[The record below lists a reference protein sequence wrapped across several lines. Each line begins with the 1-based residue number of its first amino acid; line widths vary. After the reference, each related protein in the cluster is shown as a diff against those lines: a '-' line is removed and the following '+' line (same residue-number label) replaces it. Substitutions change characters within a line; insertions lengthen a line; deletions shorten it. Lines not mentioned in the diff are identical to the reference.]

1 MTQYL
6 AIIRTS
12 TERQEVE
19 TQRKE
24 LLEFIKKDGV
34 DTKQVTVIGEAGA
47 SAIKLDE
54 RYKRN
59 LEKVYSIIDQ
69 GGVKCVYAWALDRI
83 GRNEE
88 VMFRFKQY
96 LIDHQVNLKIVN
108 PSLVLLNVDGSVNS
122 GMEIAFS
129 LYVTMAKQEMEQK
142 KARFK
147 RGKKRNYET
156 GRFNGGTRPIFGYR
170 VNDDGYVVPDPEE
183 SEMIVTLYELYS
195 TGNYSYKALER
206 ELFERFGK
214 RMRHEHIGFYLMNPT
229 YCGKSSDIYASGRK
243 YPAVISEELY
253 LKCKEVAGRNKI
265 IDKSNNIY
273 LCSKVLKCPECGRGF
288 GCFND
293 HYRCNNRAA
302 GTCGNRVSIK
312 TEIIEGIVWYYA
324 RLLETD
330 MLLNTGK
337 NDRVKYEEEIKLL
350 ETKIR
355 NLENDDIFGKK
366 TKNTKMLFARGF
378 IDETEFESLM
388 KEHNEAEDKRKDTIR
403 GYKERIRSLKANIK
417 ALESSDEIKRLLDI
431 QGDMRDLDD
440 RALMRDII
448 RRQIKAVFVSH
459 GTSEGKNY
467 IIDMHAVNGGR
478 MSLKYYPNRLSKP
491 RLYVKAGGEW
501 KVSDIPT
508 LPSPCRSF

>member
-59 LEKVYSIIDQ
+59 LEKVYSLIDQ
-69 GGVKCVYAWALDRI
+69 GGIKCVYAWALDRI

-108 PSLVLLNVDGSVNS
+108 PSLVLLNADGSVNS

-156 GRFNGGTRPIFGYR
+156 GRFNGGSRPIFGYK

-195 TGNYSYKALER
+195 TGN
-206 ELFERFGK
+206 
-214 RMRHEHIGFYLMNPT
+214 
-229 YCGKSSDIYASGRK
+229 
-243 YPAVISEELY
+243 
-253 LKCKEVAGRNKI
+253 
-265 IDKSNNIY
+265 
-273 LCSKVLKCPECGRGF
+273 
-288 GCFND
+288 
-293 HYRCNNRAA
+293 
-302 GTCGNRVSIK
+302 
-312 TEIIEGIVWYYA
+312 
-324 RLLETD
+324 
-330 MLLNTGK
+330 
-337 NDRVKYEEEIKLL
+337 
-350 ETKIR
+350 
-355 NLENDDIFGKK
+355 
-366 TKNTKMLFARGF
+366 
-378 IDETEFESLM
+378 
-388 KEHNEAEDKRKDTIR
+388 
-403 GYKERIRSLKANIK
+403 
-417 ALESSDEIKRLLDI
+417 
-431 QGDMRDLDD
+431 
-440 RALMRDII
+440 
-448 RRQIKAVFVSH
+448 
-459 GTSEGKNY
+459 
-467 IIDMHAVNGGR
+467 
-478 MSLKYYPNRLSKP
+478 
-491 RLYVKAGGEW
+491 
-501 KVSDIPT
+501 
-508 LPSPCRSF
+508 